1 MFAHKNREREK
12 KKMENVQQKE
22 RDLLERSH
30 QVTTLGEYFGWLQ
43 HCEEFIEEL
52 EERSRVKCPRLSIEN
67 RQSLVTRIARLE
79 GAKTRLQRQFIPSG
93 GDYSSE
99 NNKMENVQ
107 QKERDLLERSHQVTT
122 LGEYFGWVQ
131 HCEEFIEEL
140 EERSRVKCPRLSI
153 ENRQSLVTR
162 IARLEGAKTRLQRQ
176 FIPSGGDYSSENNK
190 MENVQQKERDLLERS
205 HQVTTLGEY
214 FGWVQH
220 CEEFIEELEER
231 SRVKCPRLSIEN
243 RQSLVTRIAR
253 LEGAKT
259 RLQRQFILSGGDYSS
274 ENNKMENVQQKER
287 DLLERSHQVTTL
299 GEYFGWVQHC
309 EEFIEEL
316 EERSRV
322 KCPRFSI
329 ENRQSLVTRIARLEG
344 AKTRLQR
351 QFIPSGGDY
360 SSENNKMENVQQ
372 KERDLLERSHQV
384 TTLGEYFGWVQHCEE
399 FIEELEE
406 RSRVKCPRLSIGNR
420 QSLVTR
426 IARLEGAKT
435 RLQRQFIPS
444 GGDYS
449 SENNSERLIWRE
461 IDTAFES
468 RILTGAVINYN
479 HIEPRQFL
487 EDASDIVLEHVRDVM
502 QKHNSVKV
510 NTVFNGEFVAGD
522 KHANKSIN
530 TRNCELLHTSDLR
543 EWYERRVVEP
553 ILASLEEFQERDSG
567 WALSRILNLIV
578 NINKYNPMRAGCYVQ
593 LSRKIIVK
601 RAVVNVQ
608 SKDNACFA
616 WAVVA
621 ALYPAERY
629 THRQSS
635 YPHYTTVL
643 NFQDIEFPVT
653 LNQIKKFEIYND
665 ISINVYSFENENI
678 VPIHT
683 LRSKRETST
692 STCSTC
698 KMRKISDILHG
709 SRIYLDLL
717 VCNSA
722 NTRLKN
728 ISAIDACTI
737 FTRSR
742 NYNHIQ

>member
-1 MFAHKNREREK
+1 
-12 KKMENVQQKE
+12 MENVQQKE

-259 RLQRQFILSGGDYSS
+259 RLQRQFI
-274 ENNKMENVQQKER
+274 
-287 DLLERSHQVTTL
+287 
-299 GEYFGWVQHC
+299 
-309 EEFIEEL
+309 
-316 EERSRV
+316 
-322 KCPRFSI
+322 
-329 ENRQSLVTRIARLEG
+329 
-344 AKTRLQR
+344 
-351 QFIPSGGDY
+351 PSGGDY

-406 RSRVKCPRLSIGNR
+406 RSRVKRPRLSIGNR

-678 VPIHT
+678 VPIHLT
-683 LRSKRETST
+683 EQKRDKHVNLLYVQDAQNIGHFAWIKNLSRLVSMQLSKHKTKKYICDRCMHYFHSVEKLQSHTVD
-692 STCSTC
+692 CG
-698 KMRKISDILHG
+698 KMNDCAIRLPSDKDKWL
-709 SRIYLDLL
+709 
-717 VCNSA
+717 A
-722 NTRLKN
+722 
-728 ISAIDACTI
+728 
-737 FTRSR
+737 FT
-742 NYNHIQ
+742 NYNRKERLPFVVYADLETPRTVC

>member
-1 MFAHKNREREK
+1 
-12 KKMENVQQKE
+12 MENVQQKE

-52 EERSRVKCPRLSIEN
+52 EERSRVKR
-67 RQSLVTRIARLE
+67 
-79 GAKTRLQRQFIPSG
+79 
-93 GDYSSE
+93 
-99 NNKMENVQ
+99 
-107 QKERDLLERSHQVTT
+107 
-122 LGEYFGWVQ
+122 
-131 HCEEFIEEL
+131 
-140 EERSRVKCPRLSI
+140 
-153 ENRQSLVTR
+153 
-162 IARLEGAKTRLQRQ
+162 
-176 FIPSGGDYSSENNK
+176 
-190 MENVQQKERDLLERS
+190 
-205 HQVTTLGEY
+205 
-214 FGWVQH
+214 
-220 CEEFIEELEER
+220 
-231 SRVKCPRLSIEN
+231 
-243 RQSLVTRIAR
+243 
-253 LEGAKT
+253 
-259 RLQRQFILSGGDYSS
+259 
-274 ENNKMENVQQKER
+274 
-287 DLLERSHQVTTL
+287 
-299 GEYFGWVQHC
+299 
-309 EEFIEEL
+309 
-316 EERSRV
+316 
-322 KCPRFSI
+322 
-329 ENRQSLVTRIARLEG
+329 
-344 AKTRLQR
+344 
-351 QFIPSGGDY
+351 
-360 SSENNKMENVQQ
+360 
-372 KERDLLERSHQV
+372 
-384 TTLGEYFGWVQHCEE
+384 
-399 FIEELEE
+399 
-406 RSRVKCPRLSIGNR
+406 PRLSIGNR

-567 WALSRILNLIV
+567 WALSRILNLTV

-593 LSRKIIVK
+593 LSRKIIMK

-621 ALYPAERY
+621 ALYPAERCA
-629 THRQSS
+629 HRQSS

-643 NFQDIEFPVT
+643 NLQDIEFPVT

-678 VPIHT
+678 VPIHLT
-683 LRSKRETST
+683 EQKRDKHVNLLYVQDAQDIGHFAWIKNLSRLVSMQLSKHKTKKYICDSYV
-692 STCSTC
+692 
-698 KMRKISDILHG
+698 
-709 SRIYLDLL
+709 YLIKL
-717 VCNSA
+717 S
-722 NTRLKN
+722 KN
-728 ISAIDACTI
+728 I
-737 FTRSR
+737 
-742 NYNHIQ
+742 